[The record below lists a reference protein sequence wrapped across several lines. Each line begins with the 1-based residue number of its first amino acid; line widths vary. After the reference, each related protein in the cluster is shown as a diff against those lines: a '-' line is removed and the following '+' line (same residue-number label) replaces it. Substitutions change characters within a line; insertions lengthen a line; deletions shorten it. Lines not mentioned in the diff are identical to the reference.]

1 MKEPQAVT
9 KLRFLF
15 AGTLV
20 ACAGLTGAQTVQR
33 LESGWEFYQGSVG
46 SLWEIWRGNIATHN
60 VTWSPVTL
68 PHCFNARDAVDPD
81 SAYYQGPGWYRTRL
95 KLANPFPN
103 GRTLLHFNGAG
114 QKSQVFI
121 GLKKV
126 GEHLGGFDEW
136 DVDITDAVAGVA
148 PDSEIQLAVQC
159 DNSRD
164 AETIP
169 SDLSDFNRYGGL
181 YRHVS
186 LVYVPAISIERVHIE
201 PSLADGKAAVKI
213 RARLRNPS
221 LLAEKAEFAVEVRD
235 PQGAVLH
242 SATQTLEAWK
252 GQKEIAAFDI
262 ASPALWSPKSP
273 ALYGCS
279 VAIKSSHGEQKI
291 ADRFGLRS
299 VEWVKYGPF
308 KLNGERLPLHGTHYH
323 EDHAG
328 VAAAVPDDVVRQTL
342 RAMKEMGV
350 NFVRLGH
357 YQQAPLVLDLCDE
370 LGLLAWEEAPWCRGG
385 VGGDRYR
392 QQGRDM
398 LRNMIDQHYNHPSII
413 LWGLGNEN
421 DWPGDF
427 PTFDTNAVRSFM
439 AELNTI
445 AHQLDPSRQTA
456 IRRCNFARDIP
467 DVYSPSMWPGWYG
480 GRYPTYRSTLLKAME
495 DSPHLFHAEFGG
507 DSHAGRHSE
516 EPDKFLEQAASA
528 AVGRARASDVGDW
541 SESYII
547 NLFDWYLKEQESLT
561 NLTGA
566 AQWIFKDFATPLRP
580 ENPVPRVNQK
590 GVTGRDGTRKE
601 SFYLFQSYWSDQPML
616 HIYGHTWP
624 VRWGKYDEE
633 KQVKVFSNG
642 REVELFVNG
651 ISAGMKQRNSTN
663 FPAAGLCWR
672 VKFDE
677 GTNTLRA
684 VARTAGGELTD
695 EISVQYQLAE
705 WSEPARFT
713 LRKIAETNNLFTV
726 EARVYDKNG
735 VPCLDAAN
743 IVRFGLTGDGRLLD
757 NLGTV
762 TGSRVV
768 QLANGRARIS
778 LQLAG
783 GKAVVSVAGEGL
795 PTQFLTVSNKS
806 AATIVKAAPKI
817 LIDLVKTDRGRTLK
831 AANAAL
837 KLNPVTITAF
847 RAKLS
852 EGGPNDFYSNGD
864 YWWPDPA
871 RPDGLPYVQ
880 RDGETNPDNFTQH
893 RLAIRDLRDGVAAL
907 AAGYKIAGDARYAHK
922 AAELLRVFFLDEETR
937 MNPNLQYAQAV
948 PGRSP
953 GRGIGIID
961 TLHLIE
967 VPRAIEAMEKSKAFT
982 PEVTSGLKKWFA
994 DYAEWMVTSKNGKE
1008 EAAAKNNHAVAFWLQ
1023 VACFAHFTS
1032 DTAKL
1037 AECRR
1042 QFKEVFVPNQ
1052 MAADGSFPLEL
1063 KRTKPYA
1070 YSIFQLDNMATLCQ
1084 VLSTPQDDLWKF
1096 ELPDGRGIRKAIAY
1110 LYPFLADKS
1119 KWPLKPDVQA
1129 WDGWPARQPGLL
1141 FAGLAFEERP
1151 YLDLWKK
1158 LEADPADAEV
1168 RRNIAI
1174 TQPILWVD
1182 KSRARVEMLPD
1193 DSS

>member
-1 MKEPQAVT
+1 MKLHRT
-9 KLRFLF
+9 IMNLRMLIVGIVIAF
-15 AGTLV
+15 AGV
-20 ACAGLTGAQTVQR
+20 TGAQTTQR
-33 LESGWEFYQGSVG
+33 LVTGWEYYQGSMG
-46 SLWEIWRGNIATHN
+46 SLWEIWRGNNATHN
-60 VTWSPVTL
+60 VTWTPVTL

-81 SAYYQGPGWYRTRL
+81 VAYYQGPGWYRTRL
-95 KLANPFPN
+95 KVANPFPN
-103 GRTLLHFNGAG
+103 GRTLLYFNGAG

-136 DVDITDAVAGVA
+136 EVDITDAVAA
-148 PDSEIQLAVQC
+148 SESKSDIQLAVQC

-186 LVYVPAISIERVHIE
+186 LVYVPAISIERMHIE
-201 PSLADGKAAVKI
+201 PSLVGGKAAVKV
-213 RARLRNPS
+213 RTWLRNPAQ
-221 LLAEKAEFAVEVRD
+221 LAAKAEFVLEVRD
-235 PQGAVLH
+235 PKGSVVHSSSQALEPWTGAR
-242 SATQTLEAWK
+242 
-252 GQKEIAAFDI
+252 EIAAFEI
-262 ASPALWSPKSP
+262 ASPVHWSPKSP
-273 ALYGCS
+273 ALYSCS
-279 VAIKSSHGEQKI
+279 VTIKSSAGEQKL

-299 VEWVKYGPF
+299 VEWVPYGPF
-308 KLNGERLPLHGTHYH
+308 KLNGERLALHGTHYH

-328 VAAAVPDDVVRQTL
+328 VAAAVPDEVVRQTL
-342 RAMKEMGV
+342 RSMKEMGV

-370 LGLLAWEEAPWCRGG
+370 LGILAWEETPWCRGG
-385 VGGDRYR
+385 VGGDRYQ

-398 LRNMIDQHYNHPSII
+398 LRNMIYQHYNHPSII

-427 PTFDTNAVRSFM
+427 PTFDTNGVRSFM
-439 AELNTI
+439 TELNTL
-445 AHQLDPSRQTA
+445 AHQLDPSRKTS
-456 IRRCNFARDIP
+456 IRRCNFAKDIP

-480 GRYPTYRSTLLKAME
+480 GRYPAYRSTLLKAME
-495 DSPHLFHAEFGG
+495 ESPHLFHAEFGG

-516 EPDKFLEQAASA
+516 EPDKFLEQATST

-590 GVTGRDGTRKE
+590 GVAGRDGKLKE
-601 SFYLFQSYWSDQPML
+601 SYYLFQSYWSEKPML

-624 VRWGKYDEE
+624 VRWGKADEE
-633 KQVKVFSNG
+633 KQVKVFSNC

-651 ISAGMKQRNSTN
+651 VSAGVKQRNSTN
-663 FPAAGLCWR
+663 FPAAGLCWW

-684 VARTAGGELTD
+684 VAHTASGDLAD
-695 EISVQYQLAE
+695 EIMLQYQIAE
-705 WSEPARFT
+705 WSDPARFT
-713 LRKIAETNNLFTV
+713 LRKIAETNNIFTV
-726 EARVYDKNG
+726 EARVYDNNG

-743 IVRFGLTGDGRLLD
+743 LVRFGLTGDGRLLD
-757 NLGTV
+757 NLGTA

-768 QLANGRARIS
+768 QLANGRAQIS
-778 LQLAG
+778 LQMSG
-783 GKAVVSVAGEGL
+783 GKAVVSVSSEGL
-795 PTQFLTVSNKS
+795 PTQFLAVSNKS
-806 AATIVKAAPKI
+806 AATIAKVAPKI
-817 LIDLVKTDRGRTLK
+817 LIDLVKTDRGRILK

-837 KLNPVTITAF
+837 KLPPVTITASP
-847 RAKLS
+847 AKLS

-864 YWWPDPA
+864 YWWPDPTK
-871 RPDGLPYVQ
+871 PNGLPYIQ
-880 RDGETNPDNFTQH
+880 RDGETNPDNFTDH
-893 RLAIRDLRDGVAAL
+893 RNAVRDMRDAVSAL
-907 AAGYKIAGDARYAHK
+907 AAGYKIAGDQRYAHK
-922 AAELLRVFFLDEETR
+922 AAELLTVFFLDEKTR

-948 PGRSP
+948 PGRAS
-953 GRGIGIID
+953 GRGTGIID

-982 PEVTSGLKKWFA
+982 PELVSALKKWFS
-994 DYAEWMVTSKNGKE
+994 DYTDWMLTSKNGKE
-1008 EAAAKNNHAVAFWLQ
+1008 EAAAKNNHSVAFWLQ
-1023 VACFAHFTS
+1023 VASFAKFTG
-1032 DTAKL
+1032 DEAKL

-1063 KRTKPYA
+1063 KRTKPYG
-1070 YSIFQLDNMATLCQ
+1070 YSIFQLDCMAALCQ
-1084 VLSTPQDDLWKF
+1084 LISTPQEDLWKY
-1096 ELPDGRGIRKAIAY
+1096 ELPGGRGMRKAMAY
-1110 LYPFLADKS
+1110 LYPYLADKS
-1119 KWPLKPDVQA
+1119 KWPLKPDVNA
-1129 WDGWPARQPGLL
+1129 WASWPARQPSLL
-1141 FAGLAFEERP
+1141 FAGLAYDERP

-1158 LEADPADAEV
+1158 LEADPSDAEV
-1168 RRNIAI
+1168 RRNIPI

-1182 KSRARVEMLPD
+1182 KTKARVEMLPD